1 MTFQKK
7 FLEFKKNYLK
17 EILKKCTP
25 TQEKYLYEQIFPDGI
40 PDWDL
45 ESAIELIER
54 TIDKNESKK

>member
-1 MTFQKK
+1 MKFKQKL
-7 FLEFKKNYLK
+7 LEFKKDYLK

-45 ESAIELIER
+45 ESAIELVER
-54 TIDKNESKK
+54 TIDESKR